1 MVLRYKGKR
10 LMEISS
16 NTSLRCNPNGDWPG
30 VDPTAYV
37 DPSAQV
43 IGNVHIGPKVYIG
56 PNAVIRADE
65 SDGNGDVKPV
75 VIESGCNVQDGAI
88 VHALAGTQVR
98 IGPHTSLAHGCIVHG
113 PCKIGEWCFVGFRA
127 VVFNT
132 TLGDGV
138 FIDTSAVVQGVDLP
152 ANALVG
158 PGVVVSSKEDAAK
171 QVGMTSQANVR
182 FREDVVAANQT
193 LADGYSRLSMK

>member
-1 MVLRYKGKR
+1 
-10 LMEISS
+10 MEKIP
-16 NTSLRCNPNGDWPG
+16 NTSLRCNPNGDLPD

-56 PNAVIRADE
+56 PNVVIRADE
-65 SDGNGDVKPV
+65 SDANGDVQPV
-75 VIESGCNVQDGAI
+75 VIESGCNVQDGVI
-88 VHALAGTQVR
+88 VHALGGTQVR
-98 IGPHTSLAHGCIVHG
+98 IGAQTSLAHGCIIHG
-113 PCKIGEWCFVGFRA
+113 PCIMGQWCFVGFGA
-127 VVFNT
+127 VVFNA
-132 TLGDGV
+132 TLGDGA

-171 QVGMTSQANVR
+171 YVGTTSQANVR
-182 FREDVVAANQT
+182 FREDVIAANQN
-193 LADGYSRLSMK
+193 LADGYGRLSAK

>member
-1 MVLRYKGKR
+1 
-10 LMEISS
+10 MEKIS
-16 NTSLRCNPNGDWPG
+16 NTSLRCNPNGDWPD

-65 SDGNGDVKPV
+65 SDDNGDVQPV
-75 VIESGCNVQDGAI
+75 VIDAGCNVQDGVI
-88 VHALAGTQVR
+88 IHALAGTQVR
-98 IGPHTSLAHGCIVHG
+98 IGPRTSLAHGCIIHG
-113 PCKIGEWCFVGFRA
+113 PCITGEWCFVGFRA

-138 FIDTSAVVQGVDLP
+138 FVDTSAVVQGVDLA
-152 ANALVG
+152 ANALV
-158 PGVVVSSKEDAAK
+158 PSGVVVSSEEDTARH
-171 QVGMTSQANVR
+171 VGTTSQANAR
-182 FREDVVAANQT
+182 FREDVVTANRA
-193 LADGYSRLSMK
+193 LADGYSRLFMKARRRSNEQV